1 MSWSHSIEALAATM
15 AIVLLLFTPMLDP
28 MVSLVFA
35 TVLLVGLVALLNF
48 GGRAGATR
56 S

>member
-1 MSWSHSIEALAATM
+1 MRWSHSIEAVATSL
-15 AIVLLLFTPMLDP
+15 AIVLLLFTPMLDSL
-28 MVSLVFA
+28 VSLVFA
-35 TVLLVGLVALLNF
+35 AVLLVGLVALLNV